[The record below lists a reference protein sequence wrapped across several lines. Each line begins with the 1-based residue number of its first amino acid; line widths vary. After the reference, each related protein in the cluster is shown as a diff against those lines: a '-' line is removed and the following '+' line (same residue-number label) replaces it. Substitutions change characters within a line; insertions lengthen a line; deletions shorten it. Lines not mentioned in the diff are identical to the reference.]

1 MFASF
6 QERINIEELFLKSM
20 KLISIC
26 EFKMTKSQLGLK
38 LPEKEEC
45 NCKNC
50 KRVWHK
56 KLDKI
61 TQEYAEIRLTQNSS
75 YIRNYVRYKSIIS
88 GIRVE

>member
-1 MFASF
+1 MGIF
-6 QERINIEELFLKSM
+6 QERKNIEVLFLKSM

-26 EFKMTKSQLGLK
+26 EFKIKKNQLGLK
-38 LPEKEEC
+38 PPEKEEC

-50 KRVWHK
+50 KRIWHK
-56 KLDKI
+56 KLDKM
-61 TQEYAEIRLTQNSS
+61 TQEFAEIRLTQNSS